1 VTAPTAPPA
10 VASPPH
16 AAPTL
21 LLGLRSL
28 QGPTLATRDRLLEVV
43 ARYREPES
51 LAVLLAKAVAATVD
65 GVLTTGTAGLRAALA
80 ELHSAVPLYVIVPAM
95 SEYEREQLAPGLE
108 TTIQASRARVRGA
121 ARSRVAFAN
130 LLRPRTFAHGDF
142 VRRLPLLVQA
152 ELAGLPRG
160 TVRGVVLD
168 AWFTDL
174 ALAAG
179 NRKLFEAFVRHVGRG
194 VRAQAAFETKNLGLL
209 LMRLREWKIRP
220 DFVVG
225 PINPSGL
232 LMKPSPEELL
242 AEVRRSEVPV
252 VARELC
258 AGGVD
263 ALNVAAAYALERGAH
278 GLAPDLA
285 EMDDVGAELRALR
298 RREHPTAA

>member
-1 VTAPTAPPA
+1 MSAATR
-10 VASPPH
+10 AS
-16 AAPTL
+16 APTL

-43 ARYREPES
+43 TRYREPES
-51 LAVLLAKAVAATVD
+51 LAVLLAKAVAASAD
-65 GVLTTGTAGLRAALA
+65 GVYTCATPGLRAALA
-80 ELHSAVPLYVIVPAM
+80 ELSSEVPLYVIVPSM
-95 SEYEREQLAPGLE
+95 TEYDREQLAPGLE
-108 TTIQASRARVRGA
+108 SAIQASRARVRGTARAGVALTGMARPA
-121 ARSRVAFAN
+121 ALS
-130 LLRPRTFAHGDF
+130 HGDF
-142 VRRLPLLVQA
+142 VRRLPLLIRS

-179 NRKLFEAFVRHVGRG
+179 NRKLFESYARSVQRG
-194 VRAQAAFETKNLGLL
+194 FGAQAGLETKNLGLL
-209 LMRLREWKIRP
+209 LARLREWRIHP

-252 VARELC
+252 LARELC

-263 ALNVAAAYALERGAH
+263 ALDAAAAFARERGAF

-285 EMDDVGAELRALR
+285 EMDDVGAELKALR
-298 RREHPTAA
+298 RRETAGAA